1 MNNGILHD
9 YHGKMSM
16 SGQIKIQEH
25 KMQMGPARCV
35 ALVMVKLQTKIRED
49 FTITEIGTHT
59 QRS

>member
-25 KMQMGPARCV
+25 KMQMRPARCV
-35 ALVMVKLQTKIRED
+35 ALPGD
-49 FTITEIGTHT
+49 GGD
-59 QRS
+59 SDGGAY